1 MATRF
6 YFDTNAFLKYY
17 CPLWRREEEGVL
29 QIRRLVSNSPHPI
42 LISPL
47 TSLEFVNKVIYFY
60 HCNTL
65 KNRNILKTIIHAR
78 QHIGANGE
86 TKPFVMIDMPG
97 ESKDVFRLAEQI
109 LLDHSDFAMGP
120 NDALHLAIVQKL
132 PAKPILVT
140 SDKAMKKVCER
151 MQISFFDPLI
161 DNE

>member
-1 MATRF
+1 MAPRF

-60 HCNTL
+60 HCNIL
-65 KNRNILKTIIHAR
+65 KRRNILKTIIHVR
-78 QHIGANGE
+78 QQIGVNGE
-86 TKPFVMIDMPG
+86 TKPFIMVDIPK
-97 ESKDVFRLAEQI
+97 EPRDVFRLAEQI
-109 LLDHSDFAMGP
+109 LLDHSAFAIGP

-132 PAKPILVT
+132 PTKPIIVT
-140 SDKAMKKVCER
+140 SDNAMKQVCER
-151 MQISFFDPLI
+151 IPILFFDPLVN
-161 DNE
+161 NE